1 MGEEQAGGT
10 EACDTRYPRKV
21 QIFSV
26 FYRIHF
32 FLVFIGLLF
41 KQTKKYT
48 NKSMLAQCMF
58 IIIKTE

>member
-32 FLVFIGLLF
+32 FFSFYWVII
-41 KQTKKYT
+41 QTKKKILT
-48 NKSMLAQCMF
+48 NLSLLNACLS
-58 IIIKTE
+58 

>member
-1 MGEEQAGGT
+1 MGEEQDGGT

-41 KQTKKYT
+41 KQKKYILT
-48 NKSMLAQCMF
+48 NLCLLNACLS
-58 IIIKTE
+58 